1 MSDEH
6 KTTPGAAEKADK
18 ENRNGKTGRRDL
30 RPLMTI
36 KPYLMRHRLQLACA
50 GLALLVAA
58 TAMLTIPMAVRRMI
72 DFGFVARE
80 DAFISRYFMMLI
92 VIGGV
97 LAVASGVRFYV
108 VNWLGERVVA
118 NLRSDV
124 FAHLSTLGPGFFDST
139 HSGEVMSRLTAD
151 TTQIKAAAGSALSQA
166 LRSTIM
172 VIGALSMMFVT
183 SPALSL
189 LVLAAIPVILVPLI
203 YYGRVVRRLSR
214 SAQDRLAE
222 ASAFAAEN
230 LGAVRTMQSF
240 GSEGAVSRRFT
251 GAVDEAFEAARSRL
265 VARAGLTALGI
276 FLVVASIVLVL
287 WFGAAMVIDGTL
299 TGGRLGQFVLYAVF
313 AGGSLGQMSEV
324 WGEVQQAAGATER
337 LSELLALKPVVRD
350 PPSPVAL
357 PSPGEGRVRFE
368 NVSFTYPARPGEP
381 ALSEASFEVE
391 PGEVVALVGPSG
403 GGKSTVFNL
412 LLRFYDPTSGVVR
425 IDGVEISQASL
436 ADLRSRIALVPQ
448 EIAIFAD
455 TVAEN
460 IKYGAANASQAEIEN
475 AARIANADGFITKLE
490 SGYETHLG
498 ERGVMLS
505 GGQRQRI
512 AIARAVLR
520 DPRILLL
527 DEATSALDAE
537 SELEVRMALEQVMA
551 GRTTFVI
558 THRLATAQ
566 KADRI
571 IVIDGGKIV
580 QQGSHDE
587 LALVGGLYSRLSEL
601 QRTASAAE

>member
-1 MSDEH
+1 VSDEH